1 MAIYRPIQISYWQ
14 DKFVLNLTPE
24 EKFFYIYLMTN
35 SKTTQ
40 CGIYELPTQIIILE
54 TGYNNETVKKLLDK
68 FIEYK
73 KIKYDFETHTIFIIN
88 WLKYNK
94 VGNTNIAKCVIGEL
108 QECKNSDFV
117 KQFLKTLP
125 KINTNNNTTLEIVS
139 AYKPIREKN
148 KPLVTTPTPTETST
162 PLPTETKQPTKTENW
177 GEGFLKETDLKT
189 TTGEYAFNV
198 AYQFY
203 PKKDTTKES
212 IKNHL
217 TAYRLRIT
225 SLAVHN
231 ILIGAIRNYKNQN
244 TKIMDYTKGFTSFL
258 KIYNDYK

>member
-35 SKTTQ
+35 SKTAQ

-68 FIEYK
+68 FIEYG
-73 KIKYDFETHTIFIIN
+73 KIKYDFENHTIFIVN

-94 VGNTNIAKCVIGEL
+94 IGNTNIAKCVIGEL
-108 QECKNSDFV
+108 QECKNSEYV
-117 KQFLKTLP
+117 KEFLKILP
-125 KINTNNNTTLEIVS
+125 KINTNNNTTLEIVT
-139 AYKPIREKN
+139 AYKPLRQKS
-148 KPLVTTPTPTETST
+148 KPLVTTPTETSI
-162 PLPTETKQPTKTENW
+162 PLPTETKPSTQTENW
-177 GEGFLKETDLKT
+177 GEGFLKTDDLKT
-189 TTGEYAFNV
+189 TTGEFAFNV

-203 PKKDTTKES
+203 PKKDTTKDP

-217 TAYRLRIT
+217 IAYRQRIT
-225 SLAVHN
+225 NLTLHN

-244 TKIMDYTKGFTSFL
+244 TKPMDYTKNFTAFL